1 MLKRKLKIIF
11 FKNLKCLAGFFL
23 IFLFSVIFYGCGDF
37 HIKDRAI
44 STISKKY
51 VIENYYVDPDL
62 MEGEIRRVLLVP
74 PKNLTNYEE
83 SRDLLEE
90 SRMILEGELRLA
102 KKFDIVRYQDVLTKE
117 QMQIVDNLNIDKQG
131 SYDADA
137 MFDIGRSAN
146 VQGILFTSITRYKP
160 VKPMVLGVKMNLLQ
174 IRKGAI
180 VWAVDEV
187 FDASREDIK
196 NLARYH
202 YYQKYDTSQNPSLK
216 WDYLLSS
223 MNEFAK
229 FTVAEMLKTYVLYT
243 PPVE

>member
-137 MFDIGRSAN
+137 MFDIGRAAN
-146 VQGILFTSITRYKP
+146 VQGILFTSITQYKP
-160 VKPMVLGVKMNLLQ
+160 VKPMATDKPFDYHYQREPFTVLGKIIRFDENVEKHLYVGINFIGVDEGQ
-174 IRKGAI
+174 RESVFRYIRKMMYNG
-180 VWAVDEV
+180 
-187 FDASREDIK
+187 
-196 NLARYH
+196 
-202 YYQKYDTSQNPSLK
+202 
-216 WDYLLSS
+216 
-223 MNEFAK
+223 
-229 FTVAEMLKTYVLYT
+229 
-243 PPVE
+243 VEGER